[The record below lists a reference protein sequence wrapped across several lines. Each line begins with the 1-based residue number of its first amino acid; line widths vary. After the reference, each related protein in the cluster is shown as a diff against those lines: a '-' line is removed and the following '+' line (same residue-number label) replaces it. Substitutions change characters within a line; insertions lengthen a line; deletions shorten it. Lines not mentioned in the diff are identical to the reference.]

1 MTSVFVYT
9 NLSVVALD
17 DLDQP
22 SDQLLHASFLNPY
35 RYRPISRGNPFL
47 QTRRD
52 DFSAIADDCIAG
64 KDLGGLP
71 GPPVLPAT
79 IYQTTASSSI
89 PSITASARIM
99 RHIALRRA
107 RAKTSA
113 GRGGGGNRRDK
124 GLLHAPD

>member
-9 NLSVVALD
+9 YLSVVALD

-22 SDQLLHASFLNPY
+22 SDQLLHASSLKLY
-35 RYRPISRGNPFL
+35 RYCPISRGNPFFL

-52 DFSAIADDCIAG
+52 GFSAIADDCIAG

-89 PSITASARIM
+89 PSTTASARIM

-113 GRGGGGNRRDK
+113 GRGNRRDK